1 MQGWRKN
8 NEDGHV
14 TAVDF
19 EPGHSL
25 FAVFDGHGG
34 VEVAKF
40 CEAHVVDELRAQ
52 EEFKQKNYEKALINT
67 FIKLDQMLLSPA
79 GKKELEKIGRK
90 QHVGPSVHDI
100 PDYAF

>member
-40 CEAHVVDELRAQ
+40 CEAHVVDELRA
-52 EEFKQKNYEKALINT
+52 
-67 FIKLDQMLLSPA
+67 
-79 GKKELEKIGRK
+79 
-90 QHVGPSVHDI
+90 
-100 PDYAF
+100 